1 MTCIVAVVAAGR
13 VFMAAE
19 RGNSDDSL
27 IVSSL
32 DPKIVTR
39 GEFLFGYS
47 GNTGVGQAVQY
58 GFTIPPLKNKKNIS
72 QHMISVVVPA
82 MRQFFK
88 ESDITW
94 SGDPKEDDGCTLL
107 FGVAGRI
114 YECDTADFQMVEYK
128 ELAIGSG
135 GSYALG
141 SLYSTK
147 HIKDPKIRLR
157 YAVEAA
163 IEFSPSCRGP
173 IDYFYESVPTVRKK
187 TKKKAAVVKKT
198 KS

>member
-1 MTCIVAVVAAGR
+1 
-13 VFMAAE
+13 MAAE

-58 GFTIPPLKNKKNIS
+58 GFTIPPLKNKKNVS
-72 QHMISVVVPA
+72 EHMIGVVVPA

-88 ESDITW
+88 AKDITW
-94 SGDPKEDDGCTLL
+94 SGDPKDDDGCSLL

-141 SLYSTK
+141 SLFSTR

-157 YAVEAA
+157 YAVESA

-173 IDYFYESVPTVRKK
+173 VDYFHEPVAVEKPGRAKAKVKYKAKVKAK
-187 TKKKAAVVKKT
+187 TRTSPQK
-198 KS
+198 

>member
-58 GFTIPPLKNKKNIS
+58 GFTIPPIKNKKNIS
-72 QHMISVVVPA
+72 GHMISVVVPA

-88 ESDITW
+88 DNDIVALADGDYAHTNNAVRCDDDDEWYHIDDTDLVYCEYDDKYHHINNCVETVDEGWVHCDDAWMCYASSKYYSDNT
-94 SGDPKEDDGCTLL
+94 DYVLVDGEKYHPDHTPAQDEL
-107 FGVAGRI
+107 FNT
-114 YECDTADFQMVEYK
+114 EE
-128 ELAIGSG
+128 
-135 GSYALG
+135 
-141 SLYSTK
+141 
-147 HIKDPKIRLR
+147 
-157 YAVEAA
+157 
-163 IEFSPSCRGP
+163 
-173 IDYFYESVPTVRKK
+173 
-187 TKKKAAVVKKT
+187 
-198 KS
+198 